1 MHLLSHASE
10 YQAYPGPFC
19 VRPFDAPKDLRK
31 AQAPILSPSGKQL
44 SGTFNTGS
52 LLGALEEVK
61 IGREKWFFNAK
72 LLKLLKLLRQDRH
85 DFSPCK
91 TRRTL
96 GSKPDQRAMT
106 NSPDSLNPVKWS

>member
-1 MHLLSHASE
+1 
-10 YQAYPGPFC
+10 

-31 AQAPILSPSGKQL
+31 AQAPILSPSDKPL

-72 LLKLLKLLRQDRH
+72 LLKLLKHDRH

-91 TRRTL
+91 THHTL
-96 GSKPDQRAMT
+96 GSKPDQRGMR